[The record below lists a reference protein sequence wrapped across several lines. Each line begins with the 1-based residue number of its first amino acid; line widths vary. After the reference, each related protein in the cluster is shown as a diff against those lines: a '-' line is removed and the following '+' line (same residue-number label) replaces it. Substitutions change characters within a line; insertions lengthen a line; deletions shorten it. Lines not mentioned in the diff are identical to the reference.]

1 MARYIFKRLLLLIP
15 LLLGITLLTFT
26 LTSAL
31 PGDPATSMVGERAS
45 PETIARIRAS
55 IGADRNVAMRYAGYV
70 SLLAQGEMGRSYY
83 TNRSV
88 SADLL
93 DKFPNTLAL
102 AFTAMLMAVIPGIA
116 AGFTAAYHRGSRL
129 DRAITTLSVLG
140 ISTPVFWTGL
150 MLMLLFSFTLRL
162 LPPSGTGEFRYIILP
177 AMTLALPALT
187 SIARVTRTTVCEVLD
202 MPFLQAVRAKG
213 LGVMRI
219 NIVHVLRN
227 ALIPI
232 VTLIGLDFGSYLN
245 GAVLTETIFGWDG
258 IGRFAME
265 GIIKRDYPVVMGTI
279 ILGTVVFVLINLLVD
294 IAYHFM
300 DPRVR
305 LDGGGS

>member
-1 MARYIFKRLLLLIP
+1 MARYIFNRLLLLIP

-31 PGDPATSMVGERAS
+31 PGDPAISMVGERAS

-55 IGADRNVAMRYAGYV
+55 IGADRNVAMRYLGYV

-88 SADLL
+88 AQDLR

-129 DRAITTLSVLG
+129 DRTITTLSVLG

-150 MLMLLFSFTLRL
+150 MLMLLLSFTLRL
-162 LPPSGTGEFRYIILP
+162 LPPSGTGEFRYIVLP
-177 AMTLALPALT
+177 ALTLALPALT
-187 SIARVTRTTVCEVLD
+187 SVARVTRTSVSEVLD

-219 NIVHVLRN
+219 NIVHVLGN

-279 ILGTVVFVLINLLVD
+279 ILGTVIFVLINLLVD